1 MQRTLICSLI
11 LLAAASAPAFAAER
25 WINPLFKP
33 LEMERRGFTTPI
45 LKLDN
50 GGLITVDGNAVI
62 ISRDNGRT
70 WPERRTIYAGPGAD
84 KPGAGIPSGSGQF
97 FRTADGVLV
106 LVYRDARVL
115 NWDKDKGEAMEGS
128 RGDVWSIRSLD
139 GGKTWIDRHKIFE
152 GICGHP
158 PINLIQTRNGNLVVP
173 VQYYV
178 NNPGR
183 NVIKTYVSA
192 DRGKSWRSGNTIDLG
207 GHGHHDGA
215 FEPTMVE
222 LRDGRVWMLIRTNW
236 DHFWEAFS
244 EDSGLTWRTI
254 RPSRI
259 EASTSPGYLVRL
271 ASGRLALL
279 FNALYPEGQNTFE
292 RRAGQY
298 SNVPASWHREEVSI
312 TLSEDDGQTWSRPV
326 IIAREKGTWLSYAY
340 LFEREPGLFWIFTG
354 QGKVQVIG
362 LEKDLVWWKQ

>member
-1 MQRTLICSLI
+1 MRL
-11 LLAAASAPAFAAER
+11 LLASFALATVISAAGAER
-25 WINPLFKP
+25 WINPLFRP
-33 LEMERRGFTTPI
+33 LEIERTGFTTPI
-45 LKLDN
+45 LKLD
-50 GGLITVDGNAVI
+50 GGALITVADNSVI
-62 ISRDNGRT
+62 VSRDNGRS
-70 WPERRTIYAGPGAD
+70 WPERRTIYDGPGSE
-84 KPGAGIPSGSGQF
+84 KPVPGIPSGSGQF

-115 NWDKDKGEAMEGS
+115 NWDNERGEAKEGS

-139 GGKTWIDRHKIFE
+139 GGTTWIDRHKIFE

-158 PINLIQTRNGNLVVP
+158 PISLIQTRSGNLVVP

-178 NNPGR
+178 PNPGR

-192 DRGKSWRSGNTIDLG
+192 DNGKTWRSGNTIDLG

-236 DHFWEAFS
+236 DRFWEAFS
-244 EDSGLTWRTI
+244 GDSGLSWRTI
-254 RPSRI
+254 RPSKI
-259 EASTSPGYLVRL
+259 EASTSPGYLARL
-271 ASGRLALL
+271 ASGRLALIW
-279 FNALYPEGQNTFE
+279 NQLYPEDRHEVQ
-292 RRAGQY
+292 RRGWPF
-298 SNVPASWHREEVSI
+298 SNVVANWHREEVSI
-312 TLSEDDGQTWSRPV
+312 ALSEDEGQTWSRPV

-340 LFEREPGLFWIFTG
+340 LFEREPGLLWIFTG
-354 QGKVQVIG
+354 QGKVQVSV